1 MPLAMP
7 CRTILEETL
16 VSENSL
22 GENKPVGR
30 VQGRS
35 KCVVSNDRL
44 VSIADGECKK
54 TMQKGVGLQEK
65 NLTYSDFF
73 YFYNSSNSISLS
85 VSGFKV
91 TADGIFR

>member
-1 MPLAMP
+1 MAGGLCDRFWM
-7 CRTILEETL
+7 TL
-16 VSENSL
+16 TLMGWL
-22 GENKPVGR
+22 GLSTP
-30 VQGRS
+30 
-35 KCVVSNDRL
+35 
-44 VSIADGECKK
+44 ADGECKK

>member
-35 KCVVSNDRL
+35 KRVVSNDRL
-44 VSIADGECKK
+44 VSI
-54 TMQKGVGLQEK
+54 L
-65 NLTYSDFF
+65 LFS
-73 YFYNSSNSISLS
+73 
-85 VSGFKV
+85 
-91 TADGIFR
+91 

>member
-1 MPLAMP
+1 M
-7 CRTILEETL
+7 RQILDD
-16 VSENSL
+16 S
-22 GENKPVGR
+22 
-30 VQGRS
+30 
-35 KCVVSNDRL
+35 D
-44 VSIADGECKK
+44 ADGMAQTEHSRRWGV
-54 TMQKGVGLQEK
+54 QKNYAKRVGLQEK

>member
-1 MPLAMP
+1 MAGGLCDRFWM
-7 CRTILEETL
+7 ILTL
-16 VSENSL
+16 MGWL
-22 GENKPVGR
+22 K
-30 VQGRS
+30 
-35 KCVVSNDRL
+35 L
-44 VSIADGECKK
+44 SIPADGECKK

-73 YFYNSSNSISLS
+73 YFYISSNSISLS

>member
-1 MPLAMP
+1 MAGGLCDRFWM
-7 CRTILEETL
+7 ILTL
-16 VSENSL
+16 MGWLRLST
-22 GENKPVGR
+22 PA
-30 VQGRS
+30 
-35 KCVVSNDRL
+35 DR
-44 VSIADGECKK
+44 ECKK

-73 YFYNSSNSISLS
+73 YFYNSSNSIFLS

>member
-1 MPLAMP
+1 M
-7 CRTILEETL
+7 TL
-16 VSENSL
+16 TL
-22 GENKPVGR
+22 MGWLK
-30 VQGRS
+30 
-35 KCVVSNDRL
+35 L
-44 VSIADGECKK
+44 SIPADGECKK

-73 YFYNSSNSISLS
+73 YFYNSSNSIFLS

>member
-1 MPLAMP
+1 MRARNLFNTFAMFDKS
-7 CRTILEETL
+7 R
-16 VSENSL
+16 
-22 GENKPVGR
+22 
-30 VQGRS
+30 
-35 KCVVSNDRL
+35 
-44 VSIADGECKK
+44 KK

>member
-1 MPLAMP
+1 MAGGLCDRSWIDLALMGRLKLSTSADRK
-7 CRTILEETL
+7 CR
-16 VSENSL
+16 
-22 GENKPVGR
+22 KP
-30 VQGRS
+30 
-35 KCVVSNDRL
+35 
-44 VSIADGECKK
+44 
-54 TMQKGVGLQEK
+54 MQKEFGLQEK

>member
-35 KCVVSNDRL
+35 KRVVSNDRL
-44 VSIADGECKK
+44 VSILLFSLRLACLRWQVDYA
-54 TMQKGVGLQEK
+54 T
-65 NLTYSDFF
+65 DF
-73 YFYNSSNSISLS
+73 
-85 VSGFKV
+85 G
-91 TADGIFR
+91 